1 MQLTLDLNIPSTK
14 PTLKP
19 FLKWVG
25 GKRQL
30 INQITTHLP
39 KTFNNYYEP
48 FIGGGA
54 LLFHLLPRQATIS
67 DINHELINVYQCV
80 KKDYIAVVNLLKC
93 FEYNFNFFSVIR
105 EWDKDKDYINKYS
118 PEERAARFIYI
129 NKCGFNGLWRVNK
142 NGECNVSF
150 GRYSNPDFIC
160 EQTLKE
166 CSEYLQNI
174 TIYQGD
180 FETTIQDAGMNDFIY
195 LDPPYDP
202 ISDTSN
208 FVGYSQNGF
217 TKDDQIRLKT
227 KVDQLT
233 RKGVK
238 IMVSNNFTP
247 FISDLYKDYNQHT
260 LFATRNVNSNSE
272 KRGVVPEI
280 LITNY

>member
-1 MQLTLDLNIPSTK
+1 MQLTLDLNIPPTQ

-30 INQITTHLP
+30 LSQITPLLP
-39 KTFNNYYEP
+39 KTFNKYYEP

-54 LLFHLLPRQATIS
+54 LLFHLLPKKATIS

-80 KKDYIAVVNLLKC
+80 KKDHITVVNILKE
-93 FEYNFNFFSVIR
+93 FKYNFEFFSEIR
-105 EWDKDKDYINKYS
+105 AWDKDKDYINKYS
-118 PEERAARFIYI
+118 PEERTARFIYI

-150 GRYSNPDFIC
+150 GRYIDPDFIC
-160 EQTLKE
+160 EQTIRE
-166 CSEYLQNI
+166 CSEYLQSV
-174 TIYQGD
+174 TICQGD
-180 FETTIQDAGMNDFIY
+180 FEVTVQDARRDDFIY
-195 LDPPYDP
+195 FDPPYDP
-202 ISDTSN
+202 VSITSN
-208 FVGYSQNGF
+208 FVGYAKNGF
-217 TKDDQIRLKT
+217 TKDDQIRLKN

-233 RKGVK
+233 AKGVK

-247 FISDLYKDYNQHT
+247 FISDLYKDYFQHT
-260 LFATRNVNSNSE
+260 LYANRSVNSNSE
-272 KRGVVPEI
+272 KRGAVPEI

>member
-1 MQLTLDLNIPSTK
+1 M
-14 PTLKP
+14 
-19 FLKWVG
+19 
-25 GKRQL
+25 
-30 INQITTHLP
+30 
-39 KTFNNYYEP
+39 
-48 FIGGGA
+48 
-54 LLFHLLPRQATIS
+54 
-67 DINHELINVYQCV
+67 
-80 KKDYIAVVNLLKC
+80 NLLKC
-93 FEYNFNFFSVIR
+93 FRYDFDFFSEIR
-105 EWDKDKDYINKYS
+105 GWDKDKDYINKYS
-118 PEERAARFIYI
+118 PEERTARFIYI

-150 GRYSNPDFIC
+150 GRYINPDFVC
-160 EQTLKE
+160 EKTLEE

-174 TIYQGD
+174 NIYQGD
-180 FETTIQDAGMNDFIY
+180 FETTIQDAEMNDFIY

-202 ISDTSN
+202 ASITSN

-233 RKGVK
+233 RKGVR

-260 LFATRNVNSNSE
+260 LLATRNVNSNSE
-272 KRGVVPEI
+272 KRSVVPEI

>member
-1 MQLTLDLNIPSTK
+1 MQLTLDLNIPATK

-30 INQITTHLP
+30 INQITPHLP

-54 LLFHLLPRQATIS
+54 LLFHLLPKQAMIS

-93 FEYNFNFFSVIR
+93 FRYDFDFFSGIR
-105 EWDKDKDYINKYS
+105 GWDKDKDYINKYS
-118 PEERAARFIYI
+118 PEERTARFIYI

-150 GRYSNPDFIC
+150 GRYINPDFIC

-166 CSEYLQNI
+166 CSEYLQNVN
-174 TIYQGD
+174 IYQGD

-202 ISDTSN
+202 VSITSN

-217 TKDDQIRLKT
+217 TRDDQIRLKT

-233 RKGVK
+233 LKGVR
-238 IMVSNNFTP
+238 IMVSNNLTP

-260 LFATRNVNSNSE
+260 LLATRNVNSNGE